1 MIWQQDF
8 ARHKPLFWLA
18 VNFRR
23 TDDRLSNGVTGTIA
37 DGHRTATR
45 LGSPE
50 RSHSAPHR
58 QPHEESATESVG
70 APVPG

>member
-23 TDDRLSNGVTGTIA
+23 TDDHLSNSGTGTIA
-37 DGHRTATR
+37 DVHRTATR
-45 LGSPE
+45 LGITGAQTGVYISSLAE
-50 RSHSAPHR
+50 R
-58 QPHEESATESVG
+58 
-70 APVPG
+70 

>member
-37 DGHRTATR
+37 DVHRTATR
-45 LGSPE
+45 LSRPGAE
-50 RSHSAPHR
+50 RSSR
-58 QPHEESATESVG
+58 
-70 APVPG
+70 